1 MIDVRVNNLTNHSV
15 GYYRF
20 PVVPRVGEGI
30 IVVHGDNY
38 GNRLEVVDVTYRQQ
52 LEPNPLEPE
61 VFVVE
66 RPPVPGS

>member
-1 MIDVRVNNLTNHSV
+1 MIDVRVNNLTRQNV

-30 IVVHGDNY
+30 IIVRNGDY
-38 GNRLEVVDVTYRQQ
+38 SDRLEVVDVTYRQQ
-52 LEPNPLEPE
+52 IEQNPLEPE

-66 RPPVPGS
+66 RPPVP